1 MKIIK
6 DYITKNDRYKQ
17 NMHMKVKG
25 LMIHDVGCT
34 QPKASAFIS
43 QWNKPNVT
51 VAVHAIIEK
60 GGIVHQCL
68 PWNIKGW
75 HSGAGS
81 KSVSANNMYIGVE
94 MTIPNSI
101 VYTGPCTFKIT
112 DKADAKAHVLDTYN
126 TAVELFA
133 KLCEENNLDP
143 LGKNDLGYPIILN
156 HVEGHELGIASNHG
170 DTASIWSKFGLTM
183 TKFRKDIASKMK
195 EPKKAI
201 VNNKD
206 YNCAAKVVCSDTL
219 NVRDKRADSEG
230 NLGNIVDTLENG
242 TEVTLGYV
250 YNSWGSIYYIKEG
263 KINHGF
269 VNVKYLK
276 LV

>member
-1 MKIIK
+1 
-6 DYITKNDRYKQ
+6 
-17 NMHMKVKG
+17 
-25 LMIHDVGCT
+25 
-34 QPKASAFIS
+34 
-43 QWNKPNVT
+43 
-51 VAVHAIIEK
+51 
-60 GGIVHQCL
+60 
-68 PWNIKGW
+68 
-75 HSGAGS
+75 
-81 KSVSANNMYIGVE
+81 

-112 DKADAKAHVLDTYN
+112 DKADAKEHVLDTYN

-143 LGKNDLGYPIILN
+143 LGKTDEGYPVILN

-183 TKFRKDIASKMK
+183 TKFRKDISSKMK
-195 EPKKAI
+195 DNKKAI
-201 VNNKD
+201 ANNKD

-219 NVRDKRADSEG
+219 NVRDKRPEG
-230 NLGNIVDTLENG
+230 ETLGAIVDELENK
-242 TEVTLGYV
+242 TEITLGYV
-250 YNSWGSIYYIKEG
+250 YNNWGSIYYIKDNNI
-263 KINHGF
+263 KHGF